1 MKRIF
6 MYIVAGSVTFLG
18 FIMAFAPASLL
29 YSTVEA
35 ELDKVIPEV
44 QLALAV
50 FRVFPLKE
58 RSLVLEPEFSSKD
71 QCAIKPPFLM

>member
-6 MYIVAGSVTFLG
+6 MYVGAGVVTFLG

-44 QLALAV
+44 QLVSMSDTIWRGNACFDIAD
-50 FRVFPLKE
+50 FRT
-58 RSLVLEPEFSSKD
+58 SH
-71 QCAIKPPFLM
+71 